1 MSDLEMPG
9 SARSIAAMEPA
20 PVLFRITYSKTESF
34 RRCRK
39 QYWFSY
45 VSGEPWPP
53 SRESP
58 ASLVGNGVHRAMQK
72 LCETGDPGDGAH
84 ELDLYLRMP
93 SHAIAGPE
101 TEFFALAAEIYA
113 AGVKAH
119 ESIESEAR
127 FAEMDSWVPSKSRGI
142 TVRSKID
149 RADRLGPDRWQLI
162 DWKTGKFD
170 LDDRVDWQLDI
181 AHLVLRTVM
190 RLPREASV
198 RALGWNLRNG
208 QQRVREL
215 TRDDAIRTVDY
226 LMRFTRTIEKMT
238 EWPAMPGPHCTFCDW
253 RDRCPEADQLER
265 TGLDWLDEEWEREAE
280 PF

>member
-1 MSDLEMPG
+1 MRAYPSYHRHVQP
-9 SARSIAAMEPA
+9 EPT
-20 PVLFRITYSKTESF
+20 LFRITFSKMESF

-45 VSGEPWPP
+45 VSGEDWPP

-72 LCETGDPGDGAH
+72 LCETGDPRDGEH

-101 TEFFALAAEIYA
+101 TEHYALAREIYA
-113 AGVKAH
+113 NGVKAH

-127 FAEMDSWVPSKSRGI
+127 FAELDTWVPAKSRGI
-142 TVRSKID
+142 NVRSKVD
-149 RADRLGPDRWQLI
+149 RADRLAPDRWQLI

-170 LDDRVDWQLDI
+170 LDDKVDWQLDI
-181 AHLVLRTVM
+181 AHLVLRTMM
-190 RLPREASV
+190 RLPKEASV
-198 RALGWNLRNG
+198 RALGWNLRTG
-208 QQRVREL
+208 EQRVREL
-215 TRDDAIRTVDY
+215 NRDDAVRTVDY
-226 LMRFTRTIEKMT
+226 IMRFVRTIEST
-238 EWPAMPGPHCTFCDW
+238 EEWPATPGPGCTFCDW
-253 RDRCPEADQLER
+253 RDRCSEANQLAEV
-265 TGLDWLDEEWEREAE
+265 GIDWLDEDWEREAA